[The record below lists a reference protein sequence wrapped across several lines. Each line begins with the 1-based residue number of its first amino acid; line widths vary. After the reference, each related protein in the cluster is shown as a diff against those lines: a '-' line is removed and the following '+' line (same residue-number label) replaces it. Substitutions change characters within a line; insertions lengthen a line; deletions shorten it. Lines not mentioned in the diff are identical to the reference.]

1 MITRQTLGALGR
13 AASLETTGVGVGAA
27 VKEEEQEEVRIP
39 MNRRK
44 VKILRLLVRW
54 CCLTFPQPTVSSTW
68 LPLLQ
73 AMAQI

>member
-27 VKEEEQEEVRIP
+27 VKEEQEEVRIP

-54 CCLTFPQPTVSSTW
+54 CCLTFPQPTVSWTW

>member
-13 AASLETTGVGVGAA
+13 AASLETTGVGGGAA
-27 VKEEEQEEVRIP
+27 VKEEQEEVRIP

-44 VKILRLLVRW
+44 ILRLLFRW

>member
-27 VKEEEQEEVRIP
+27 VKEEQEEVRIP
-39 MNRRK
+39 MNRR
-44 VKILRLLVRW
+44 KILRLLVRW

>member
-13 AASLETTGVGVGAA
+13 AASLETTGVGAGAA
-27 VKEEEQEEVRIP
+27 VREEEVRIP

-44 VKILRLLVRW
+44 VKILRLLARW
-54 CCLTFPQPTVSSTW
+54 CRLTFPQPTVSSTW
-68 LPLLQ
+68 LPLLR